1 MMTQLIKLTGDTVTL
16 LSNTPKN
23 IGTEID
29 LKLRLPKG
37 TLLKCFTLSGSI
49 IRCQP
54 VTVSDDKSPGYVL
67 EVKLG
72 DISPMNKNILDAYV
86 DFIERRNMLKGIKVD
101 FKALEDVM
109 SDFGEKLTQLR
120 KTSELLRNNVQG
132 TLPFTKSGK
141 KHNAKLTFRRHQ
153 MVRMVF
159 DSIRVFCRGGR
170 PIRRPFASKEGI

>member
-120 KTSELLRNNVQG
+120 KTSELLRNNVKG
-132 TLPFTKSGK
+132 TLELLMRNAETKTTI
-141 KHNAKLTFRRHQ
+141 H
-153 MVRMVF
+153 
-159 DSIRVFCRGGR
+159 
-170 PIRRPFASKEGI
+170 

>member
-101 FKALEDVM
+101 FQPKKVFL
-109 SDFGEKLTQLR
+109 SDNPLSER
-120 KTSELLRNNVQG
+120 KK
-132 TLPFTKSGK
+132 P
-141 KHNAKLTFRRHQ
+141 
-153 MVRMVF
+153 
-159 DSIRVFCRGGR
+159 GR
-170 PIRRPFASKEGI
+170 

>member
-1 MMTQLIKLTGDTVTL
+1 MAHEMDAGSDNRMVLGTKMITQLIKLTGNTVTL
-16 LSNTPKN
+16 LTNTPKN

-29 LKLRLPKG
+29 LEVKLPEGILLESFGLRG
-37 TLLKCFTLSGSI
+37 TI
-49 IRCQP
+49 VRCQS
-54 VTVSDDKSPGYVL
+54 VSHNESPGYVL

-132 TLPFTKSGK
+132 TLELLMRNAETKTTI
-141 KHNAKLTFRRHQ
+141 H
-153 MVRMVF
+153 
-159 DSIRVFCRGGR
+159 
-170 PIRRPFASKEGI
+170 